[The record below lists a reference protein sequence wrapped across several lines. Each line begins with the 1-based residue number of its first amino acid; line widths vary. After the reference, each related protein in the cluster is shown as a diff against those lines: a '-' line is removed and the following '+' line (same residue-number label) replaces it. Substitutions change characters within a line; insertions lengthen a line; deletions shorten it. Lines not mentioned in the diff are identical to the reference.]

1 MTQQRTITFTNHINQ
16 IHTDGT
22 NINNSGEHSIYE
34 AVIILQIFVLVSD
47 IAIRRDLSRASATS
61 SCAGSGSGSRSSAG
75 GSASIMRL
83 LRLQGI
89 ANSLAIIISDV
100 HVDSRL
106 GGTQGTVA
114 LSSGA

>member
-61 SCAGSGSGSRSSAG
+61 SCAGTGSRSSAG